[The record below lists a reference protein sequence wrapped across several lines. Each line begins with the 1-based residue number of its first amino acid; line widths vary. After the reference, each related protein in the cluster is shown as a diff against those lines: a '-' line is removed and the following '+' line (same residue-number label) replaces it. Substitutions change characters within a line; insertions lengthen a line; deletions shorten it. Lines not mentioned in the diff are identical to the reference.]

1 MTFGTASIL
10 TVVAAGWIGAMALAL
25 IEWRRAG
32 SPAARRAGRW
42 SRALAAVGIA
52 ALGTYIVATW
62 IGLGRPP
69 MRTLGETRLWYAFF
83 VPVIGLAVERRLR
96 LAAARVPGLL
106 MGLVF
111 VVLGLA
117 RPDAFDRTMMPALQ
131 SPWFVPHVIVYM
143 AGYAVM
149 GLAAAIAVWE
159 LGRASR
165 RREPVS
171 GTAVCASLRLV
182 RVGVPL
188 LTIGMAFGAVWAQI
202 AWGDYW
208 TWDPKET
215 WAFISWTLYLLIL
228 HADARGHTRPRRM
241 LVLVALAAVGI
252 IATWFLV
259 NVLPSAAA
267 SVHTYTR

>member
-1 MTFGTASIL
+1 
-10 TVVAAGWIGAMALAL
+10 
-25 IEWRRAG
+25 
-32 SPAARRAGRW
+32 
-42 SRALAAVGIA
+42 
-52 ALGTYIVATW
+52 
-62 IGLGRPP
+62 

-131 SPWFVPHVIVYM
+131 SPWFIPHVIVYM

-149 GLAAAIAVWE
+149 GLAAALALRE
-159 LGRASR
+159 LVRAAR
-165 RREPVS
+165 RHEPV
-171 GTAVCASLRLV
+171 AAAAAEAPLLLV

-188 LTIGMAFGAVWAQI
+188 LTVGMALGAVWAQV

-215 WAFISWTLYLLIL
+215 WAFISWAAYLLIL
-228 HADARGHTRPRRM
+228 HSNSRGRTPPGRM
-241 LVLVALAAVGI
+241 LAFIVLAAVGI

-259 NVLPSAAA
+259 NVLPSAVS